1 MSKFFNYL
9 YAFYFIYFFL
19 ASMINLLL
27 NFVLVGKLMELH
39 GEGSGK
45 ATTATAKV
53 GDEGT
58 KIDRPEGYEP
68 PVLES
73 V

>member
-1 MSKFFNYL
+1 MKYHSHI
-9 YAFYFIYFFL
+9 FY
-19 ASMINLLL
+19 
-27 NFVLVGKLMELH
+27 LVGKLMELH
-39 GEGSGK
+39 GEGTSK
-45 ATTATAKV
+45 TSAVPPKV
-53 GDEGT
+53 GEEGM